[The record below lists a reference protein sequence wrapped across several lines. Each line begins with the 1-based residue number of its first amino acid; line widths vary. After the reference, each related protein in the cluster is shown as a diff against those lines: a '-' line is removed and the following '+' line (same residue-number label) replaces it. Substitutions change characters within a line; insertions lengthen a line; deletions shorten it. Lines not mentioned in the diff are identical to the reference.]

1 MKLYSDHILIGSAFQ
16 SGTLEFDE
24 RFSIFTPGMKPS
36 SMQNTGSGCTEENG
50 RPGARGKGAEDVLDY
65 SGFYIIPGLVDIH
78 THAAMGADASDGD
91 DAEMQ
96 TMSRFY
102 AQNGVTSWCPT
113 TMTLKEPELKEACR
127 TISHFRRPEDGAR
140 SVGVH
145 LEGPFVCMEKRGAQ
159 NPENIHVPDVEMLKR
174 LNEAAG
180 GMVRLVTMAPETEGG
195 IVFVREAS
203 RLCAVSLGHTMADYD
218 TAMRAFFAGASHVT
232 HLFNAMQP
240 IHHRKPG
247 LIAAAYDAGATAE
260 LICDGMHVEPSVMRM
275 AEKLF
280 GRNLVL
286 VSDSLRCT
294 GMPEGDYPF
303 GGQMITLRNGRAT
316 LKGTDTIAGSV
327 ISLMEGVRR
336 VVDFGMPLEE
346 AVLAASST
354 PARAIRMDHEI
365 GSIRAGKRADMVAL
379 DKSLKV
385 RKVWIDGREAVSS
398 ES

>member
-16 SGTLEFDE
+16 SGTLEFDG
-24 RFSIFTPGMKPS
+24 RFSNFTPGMKPS
-36 SMQNTGSGCTEENG
+36 SVQNTGSGCTEEDG
-50 RPGARGKGAEDVLDY
+50 RPGARGKGAEDILDY

-91 DAEMQ
+91 DVEMQ

-127 TISHFRRPEDGAR
+127 TISHFRRPE
-140 SVGVH
+140 
-145 LEGPFVCMEKRGAQ
+145 
-159 NPENIHVPDVEMLKR
+159 R

-180 GMVRLVTMAPETEGG
+180 GTVRLVTMAPETEGG
-195 IVFVREAS
+195 IAFVREAS
-203 RLCAVSLGHTMADYD
+203 KLCTISLGHTMADYD

-336 VVDFGMPLEE
+336 VVDFGMPLED

-385 RKVWIDGREAVSS
+385 RKVWIDGRLDPGRKACRYGST
-398 ES
+398 

>member
-159 NPENIHVPDVEMLKR
+159 NPENIHVPDV
-174 LNEAAG
+174 A
-180 GMVRLVTMAPETEGG
+180 
-195 IVFVREAS
+195 
-203 RLCAVSLGHTMADYD
+203 LGHTMADYD

>member
-50 RPGARGKGAEDVLDY
+50 RPGARGKGAEDVDY

-195 IVFVREAS
+195 IAFVREAS
-203 RLCAVSLGHTMADYD
+203 KLCTISLGHTMADYD

-247 LIAAAYDAGATAE
+247 LIAAAY
-260 LICDGMHVEPSVMRM
+260 V
-275 AEKLF
+275 
-280 GRNLVL
+280 
-286 VSDSLRCT
+286 
-294 GMPEGDYPF
+294 
-303 GGQMITLRNGRAT
+303 
-316 LKGTDTIAGSV
+316 
-327 ISLMEGVRR
+327 
-336 VVDFGMPLEE
+336 
-346 AVLAASST
+346 
-354 PARAIRMDHEI
+354 
-365 GSIRAGKRADMVAL
+365 
-379 DKSLKV
+379 
-385 RKVWIDGREAVSS
+385 
-398 ES
+398 

>member
-180 GMVRLVTMAPETEGG
+180 GTVRLVTMAPETEGG
-195 IVFVREAS
+195 IAFVREAS

-247 LIAAAYDAGATAE
+247 LIAAA
-260 LICDGMHVEPSVMRM
+260 
-275 AEKLF
+275 
-280 GRNLVL
+280 
-286 VSDSLRCT
+286 
-294 GMPEGDYPF
+294 
-303 GGQMITLRNGRAT
+303 
-316 LKGTDTIAGSV
+316 
-327 ISLMEGVRR
+327 
-336 VVDFGMPLEE
+336 
-346 AVLAASST
+346 
-354 PARAIRMDHEI
+354 
-365 GSIRAGKRADMVAL
+365 
-379 DKSLKV
+379 
-385 RKVWIDGREAVSS
+385 
-398 ES
+398 